1 LKKDIVVCV
10 GESVAEVLG
19 VGVKCA
25 GAFSFPALSKDAGLV
40 LRFCRLLHHHLDAV
54 WPLAGGHHLQPE
66 EPGRVF
72 DVCKDVAPFADHH
85 GAFAWGDLRRQSRQH
100 YPELGARPLDFIPP
114 HV

>member
-1 LKKDIVVCV
+1 
-10 GESVAEVLG
+10 VAEVLG
-19 VGVKCA
+19 VGVECA

-40 LRFCRLLHHHLDAV
+40 LMFCRLPHHHLDAV

-72 DVCKDVAPFADHH
+72 DICKDVAPFADHH
-85 GAFAWGDLRRQSRQH
+85 GAFAWGDLRGQSRQH